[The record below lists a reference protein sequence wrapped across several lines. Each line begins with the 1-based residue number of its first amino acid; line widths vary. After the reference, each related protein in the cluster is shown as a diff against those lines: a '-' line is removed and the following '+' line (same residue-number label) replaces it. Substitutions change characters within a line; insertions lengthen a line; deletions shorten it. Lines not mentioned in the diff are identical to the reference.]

1 MTAGAC
7 TYYSTYMRL
16 PDCVRKSTMSY
27 TGKIST
33 IGNSDAIRLDKNLFK
48 QHPEF
53 KQKAQVRADVI
64 GPGIMLVQVI
74 NDAETESDDD
84 PIVRAFLSFIAKDMI
99 DTPANITPV
108 SSIQMAEINEL
119 TAGVTVTD
127 DDDLG

>member
-1 MTAGAC
+1 M
-7 TYYSTYMRL
+7 
-16 PDCVRKSTMSY
+16 MSY

-53 KQKAQVRADVI
+53 KQKANVRAHVI
-64 GPGIMLVQVI
+64 GPGTMLLQVI
-74 NDAETESDDD
+74 DDAATEIDDD
-84 PIVRAFLSFIAKDMI
+84 PIVQAYLSFMAQDMVNN
-99 DTPANITPV
+99 PAHITPLPAAL
-108 SSIQMAEINEL
+108 MDELNEL